1 MIKNENSFS
10 FQGKRSIRLIL
21 HNYYKSAIFSE
32 PVWFQLKTNTKC
44 IMFFWEN
51 IQMQLMEDIDSCLVT
66 YYFGTTLWL
75 VPSRLP
81 RSTSRGWTPHMKGVG
96 MLVGNFELKSIWAW
110 PKLFLIPKRDN
121 VKTRA
126 TLNETFTAKYDGV
139 LPRTRL
145 WTGSL
150 FGEKRPKSEIYTS
163 KRADELPHP
172 FHMRSSPPLPG
183 STCFCLVPLQPLTKP
198 VNVAEMSHNA
208 L

>member
-1 MIKNENSFS
+1 MRTRF
-10 FQGKRSIRLIL
+10 RSRAKEVFVLYYIITTSRSSSC
-21 HNYYKSAIFSE
+21 YKSAILVE
-32 PVWFQLKTNTKC
+32 PVWFQLKTNTQC

-163 KRADELPHP
+163 KRDDELPHP

-198 VNVAEMSHNA
+198 VNVA
-208 L
+208 

>member
-1 MIKNENSFS
+1 MNQFDFNWKQIQSVLCFFERTF
-10 FQGKRSIRLIL
+10 
-21 HNYYKSAIFSE
+21 
-32 PVWFQLKTNTKC
+32 KC
-44 IMFFWEN
+44 SW
-51 IQMQLMEDIDSCLVT
+51 MEDIDSCLVT
-66 YYFGTTLWL
+66 YYFGPTLWL

-81 RSTSRGWTPHMKGVG
+81 RSTSGGWTPHMKGVG
-96 MLVGNFELKSIWAW
+96 MLVGNFEWKSIWAW

-121 VKTRA
+121 VKTHA

-163 KRADELPHP
+163 KRDDELPHP
-172 FHMRSSPPLPG
+172 FHMRSSPPPG

-198 VNVAEMSHNA
+198 VNVA
-208 L
+208 